1 MNAGWLCGAELNGKK
16 FSAME
21 IVQLLIYGI
30 VLGSIITLGAIGLS
44 LIYGII
50 RFANFA
56 HGDMMMAG
64 AYIALFFVVTVGLP
78 MFVAFPLAMAGG
90 ALLAVTID
98 QLLYRRLRR
107 TSPVILLISSFG
119 VALVLR
125 SLIQLIWGPSIHVYE
140 QGIKLPIRFWGLGIK
155 PDQLYILGGSV
166 ALVAALHLFLK
177 YTRIGKAMRALSDN
191 SALAQASGIDTERV
205 IIWTWVIGASLTAA
219 AGIFLA
225 IDTQLHPVMG
235 WRLLLPLF
243 AAAILG
249 GIGKPYGAIA
259 GGMAIGIAQE
269 MSTLVITPAYKPAV
283 AFALMVIILLVRPA
297 GLLGGGTK

>member
-1 MNAGWLCGAELNGKK
+1 
-16 FSAME
+16 ME

>member
-1 MNAGWLCGAELNGKK
+1 
-16 FSAME
+16 ME
-21 IVQLLIYGI
+21 ILQLLIYGI

-119 VALVLR
+119 IALVLR

-155 PDQLYILGGSV
+155 LDQLYILGGSV

-205 IIWTWVIGASLTAA
+205 IVWTWVIGASLTAA

-283 AFALMVIILLVRPA
+283 AFALMVVMLLVRPA
-297 GLLGGGTK
+297 GLLGGGAKR

>member
-1 MNAGWLCGAELNGKK
+1 
-16 FSAME
+16 ME
-21 IVQLLIYGI
+21 VLQLLIYGI
-30 VLGSIITLGAIGLS
+30 VLGAIITLGAIGLS

-56 HGDMMMAG
+56 HGDMMMVG
-64 AYIALFFVVTVGLP
+64 AYFALFFVVGAGFP

-90 ALLAVTID
+90 ALLAVVLD
-98 QLLYRRLRR
+98 QLLYRRLRH

-140 QGIKLPIRFWGLGIK
+140 QGIKLPLRFWGLGIK
-155 PDQLYILGGSV
+155 ADQLYILGGSV
-166 ALVAALHLFLK
+166 ALVAALHIFLK
-177 YTRIGKAMRALSDN
+177 YTRIGKAMRAMSDN
-191 SALAQASGIDTERV
+191 SALAQATGIDTERV
-205 IIWTWVIGASLTAA
+205 IVWTWVIGAALTAA

-259 GGMAIGIAQE
+259 GGMVIGIAQE
-269 MSTLVITPAYKPAV
+269 MSTLVITPDYKPAV
-283 AFALMVIILLVRPA
+283 AFALMVIMLLFRPT
-297 GLLGGGTK
+297 GLLGGGEKR

>member
-1 MNAGWLCGAELNGKK
+1 
-16 FSAME
+16 ME
-21 IVQLLIYGI
+21 VLQLLIYGI

-56 HGDMMMAG
+56 HGDMMMVG

-90 ALLAVTID
+90 ALLAVVID

-119 VALVLR
+119 IALVLR

-155 PDQLYILGGSV
+155 SDQLYILGGSV

-177 YTRIGKAMRALSDN
+177 YTRVGKAMRALSDN
-191 SALAQASGIDTERV
+191 SALAQATGIDTERV
-205 IIWTWVIGASLTAA
+205 IVWTWVIGAALTAA

-259 GGMAIGIAQE
+259 GGMVIGIAQE
-269 MSTLVITPAYKPAV
+269 MSTLVITPDYKPAV
-283 AFALMVIILLVRPA
+283 AFALMVIMLLVRPT
-297 GLLGGGTK
+297 GLLGGAAKR

>member
-1 MNAGWLCGAELNGKK
+1 
-16 FSAME
+16 ME
-21 IVQLLIYGI
+21 VLQLLIYGI
-30 VLGSIITLGAIGLS
+30 VLGAIITLGAIGLS

-56 HGDMMMAG
+56 HGDMMMVG
-64 AYIALFFVVTVGLP
+64 AYFALFFVVGVGLP
-78 MFVAFPLAMAGG
+78 MVIAFPLAMAGG
-90 ALLAVTID
+90 ALLAVALD
-98 QLLYRRLRR
+98 QILYRRLRR

-155 PDQLYILGGSV
+155 ADQLFILGGSV
-166 ALVAALHLFLK
+166 ALVAALHIFLK
-177 YTRIGKAMRALSDN
+177 YTRIGKAMRAMSDN
-191 SALAQASGIDTERV
+191 SALAQATGIDTERV
-205 IIWTWVIGASLTAA
+205 IVWTWVIGAALTAA

-259 GGMAIGIAQE
+259 GGMVIGIAQE
-269 MSTLVITPAYKPAV
+269 MSTLVITPDYKPAV
-283 AFALMVIILLVRPA
+283 AFSLMVIMLLFRPT
-297 GLLGGGTK
+297 GLLGGVEKR

>member
-1 MNAGWLCGAELNGKK
+1 
-16 FSAME
+16 ME
-21 IVQLLIYGI
+21 ILQLLIYGI

-78 MFVAFPLAMAGG
+78 MFIAFPLAMAGG

-119 VALVLR
+119 IALVLR

-191 SALAQASGIDTERV
+191 SALAQTSGIDTERV
-205 IIWTWVIGASLTAA
+205 IVWTWVIGAALTAA

-259 GGMAIGIAQE
+259 GGMVIGIAQE
-269 MSTLVITPAYKPAV
+269 MSTLVITPDYKPAV
-283 AFALMVIILLVRPA
+283 AFALMVVMLLVRPE
-297 GLLGGGTK
+297 GLLGGGAKR

>member
-1 MNAGWLCGAELNGKK
+1 
-16 FSAME
+16 ME
-21 IVQLLIYGI
+21 ILQLLIYGI
-30 VLGSIITLGAIGLS
+30 VLGAIITLGAIGLS
-44 LIYGII
+44 LVYGII

-64 AYIALFFVVTVGLP
+64 AYFAFFFVVTLGFP
-78 MFVAFPLAMAGG
+78 MFVAFPLAMLGG
-90 ALLAVTID
+90 AVLAIVID
-98 QLLYRRLRR
+98 QVLYRRLRR

-119 VALVLR
+119 VALILR

-140 QGIKLPIRFWGLGIK
+140 QGIKLPICFWGLGIK
-155 PDQLYILGGSV
+155 PDQLYILGGSIL
-166 ALVAALHLFLK
+166 LVAALHVFLQ
-177 YTRIGKAMRALSDN
+177 YTRIGKAMRAMSDN
-191 SALAQASGIDTERV
+191 PSLARVSGIDTERV

-259 GGMAIGIAQE
+259 GGMVIGIAQE
-269 MSTLVITPAYKPAV
+269 MSTLVITPDYKPAV
-283 AFALMVIILLVRPA
+283 AFALMVIILVLRPA
-297 GLLGGGTK
+297 GLLGGGAKQ

>member
-1 MNAGWLCGAELNGKK
+1 
-16 FSAME
+16 ME
-21 IVQLLIYGI
+21 VLQLLIYGI
-30 VLGSIITLGAIGLS
+30 VLGAIITLGAIGLS

-56 HGDMMMAG
+56 HGDMMMVG
-64 AYIALFFVVTVGLP
+64 AYFALFFVVGVGLP
-78 MFVAFPLAMAGG
+78 MVIAFPLAMAGG
-90 ALLAVTID
+90 ALLAVALD
-98 QLLYRRLRR
+98 QILYRRLRR

-155 PDQLYILGGSV
+155 ADQLFILGGSV
-166 ALVAALHLFLK
+166 ALVAALHIFLK
-177 YTRIGKAMRALSDN
+177 YTRIGKAMRAMSDN
-191 SALAQASGIDTERV
+191 SALAQATGIDTERV
-205 IIWTWVIGASLTAA
+205 IVWTWVIGAALTAA

-259 GGMAIGIAQE
+259 GGMVIGIAQE
-269 MSTLVITPAYKPAV
+269 MSTLVITPDYKPAV
-283 AFALMVIILLVRPA
+283 AFALMVIMLLCRPT
-297 GLLGGGTK
+297 GLLGGGEKR

>member
-1 MNAGWLCGAELNGKK
+1 
-16 FSAME
+16 ME
-21 IVQLLIYGI
+21 ILQLLIYGI

-44 LIYGII
+44 LVYGII

-119 VALVLR
+119 IALVLR

-166 ALVAALHLFLK
+166 ALVTALHLFLK

-205 IIWTWVIGASLTAA
+205 IVWTWVIGASLTAA

-269 MSTLVITPAYKPAV
+269 MSTLVITPDYKPAV
-283 AFALMVIILLVRPA
+283 AFALMVVMLLVRPA
-297 GLLGGGTK
+297 GLLGGGAKR

>member
-1 MNAGWLCGAELNGKK
+1 
-16 FSAME
+16 ME
-21 IVQLLIYGI
+21 ILQLLIYGI

-44 LIYGII
+44 LVYGII

-90 ALLAVTID
+90 ALLAVIID

-191 SALAQASGIDTERV
+191 SALAQASGIDIERV
-205 IIWTWVIGASLTAA
+205 IVWTWVIGASLTAA

-249 GIGKPYGAIA
+249 GIGKPYGAIV

-269 MSTLVITPAYKPAV
+269 MSTLVITPDYKPAV
-283 AFALMVIILLVRPA
+283 AFALMVVMLIVRPA
-297 GLLGGGTK
+297 GLLGGGTKR

>member
-1 MNAGWLCGAELNGKK
+1 
-16 FSAME
+16 ME
-21 IVQLLIYGI
+21 VLQLLIYGI
-30 VLGSIITLGAIGLS
+30 VLGAIITLGAIGLS

-64 AYIALFFVVTVGLP
+64 AYFALFFVVGVGLP
-78 MFVAFPLAMAGG
+78 MVIAFPLAMAGG
-90 ALLAVTID
+90 ALLAVALD
-98 QLLYRRLRR
+98 QILYRRLRR

-155 PDQLYILGGSV
+155 VDQLYILGGSV
-166 ALVAALHLFLK
+166 ALVVALHIFLK
-177 YTRIGKAMRALSDN
+177 YTRIGKAMRAMSDN
-191 SALAQASGIDTERV
+191 SALAQATGIDTERV
-205 IIWTWVIGASLTAA
+205 ILWTWAIGAGLTAA

-259 GGMAIGIAQE
+259 GGMVIGIAQE
-269 MSTLVITPAYKPAV
+269 MSTLVITPDYKPAV
-283 AFALMVIILLVRPA
+283 AFALMVIMLLFRPT
-297 GLLGGGTK
+297 GLLGVGEKR